1 MFWILPPYRQR
12 YCFRTISLNG
22 STCDSFHLVKLL
34 MKSFLNIKQEATV
47 FKPLTRVSDFSPKTL
62 LSLFSTF
69 FLYQRLTHCSLLRA
83 LYGVGMGRG
92 LTSWQYLEELS
103 MKSVRQRFM
112 VPLSFGQKQRQRQ
125 KDKDWLIGQEYLE
138 APLKSGAA
146 SAVLL
151 FPLAKSNSLTKRR
164 GGELLS
170 WNEIWKTE
178 IVPSLNNYI
187 SSRFL

>member
-12 YCFRTISLNG
+12 YCFQTISLNG

-47 FKPLTRVSDFSPKTL
+47 FKPLTRVSDFLPKPCFL
-62 LSLFSTF
+62 CFQRF

-112 VPLSFGQKQRQRQ
+112 VPLSFGQRQEKN
-125 KDKDWLIGQEYLE
+125 KDSLIGREYLE
-138 APLKSGAA
+138 APLKSGDA